1 MRTLPFAV
9 GLILC
14 VCGLSLAQAAT
25 VQKKPDQRHPQAARS
40 ALPHPSPAALRRCAL
55 SHKILNA
62 ASRSACTGHTR

>member
-1 MRTLPFAV
+1 MRTLPFAI

-14 VCGLSLAQAAT
+14 VCGLSSAEAAT
-25 VQKKPDQRHPQAARS
+25 GQKMTNQRHPPAARS
-40 ALPHPSPAALRRCAL
+40 PLPRPSPAALRRCAL